1 LIYSA
6 KNIFSLKLKTDILRT
21 EFHVIALGLLIYFTF
36 EKSGALFNAVSSI
49 KASQAE
55 MLEIWSL
62 NFTHDDTEI
71 QKNIKN

>member
-1 LIYSA
+1 
-6 KNIFSLKLKTDILRT
+6 
-21 EFHVIALGLLIYFTF
+21 LGLLIYFTF
-36 EKSGALFNAVSSI
+36 EKSGALFNVVSSI
-49 KASQAE
+49 KVSQAE